1 MPYILTKSNGTQ
13 LTVIQ
18 DGSLDNST
26 DLTFVGKNYAGYG
39 QVQNENL
46 VKLLENF
53 ANNTNNPPSKPLT
66 GQLWYDTSRKKL
78 NVYNGA
84 TFQEFTLGNTIS
96 ATKPTDQ
103 TIGDFYWDAAD
114 QKLYVYNGL
123 EYVLIGP
130 PGNSS
135 PLVSSIVASTVNDA
149 VPPNTHVILKGKIGN
164 DTPAIFSSVDF
175 QPDSGSDIVSQGFS
189 YVKRGITL
197 PGTSSSSGVSSGAS
211 YFFWGTAGDSL
222 KLGGLDA
229 SNYVLRSSLT
239 GLPSL
244 TLISDDGI
252 LVGLQNVMRLHAK
265 STVGFVSNIADQ
277 TINFNVRDTPTSAT
291 SSTVVTMTSNG
302 GLSLAP
308 GSGKTVFL
316 GNNGNAFAD
325 TYSTVIHTGK
335 ITTSVTDNVAT
346 TGTIVG
352 NWTVKGTISL
362 ANADSAVSATFA
374 NTSTNATYLANS
386 NNTGFIHSAVD
397 GSNNSIAQIDPTG
410 ALNIKQLKSVG
421 SNSTIDGSWLLT
433 TNSTLQ
439 ATSIKAG
446 GSYVVPDATAT
457 GNTVALRDTDGGITA
472 AALKGSSLTTPTI
485 NAGSSNN
492 SNGVIYGQWTLAA
505 QATLQATYADLAER
519 YASDRP
525 YNPGTVT
532 VIGGEAEI
540 TLCLERAAVNWAGVI
555 STNPAFKLN
564 GGAGSDASHPFV
576 ALTGKVPCLVVGPIK
591 KGDLLVTSKY
601 PGHAEAWQPGDSP
614 LAVIGKALE
623 SLDGDGTGTIQ
634 IKV

>member
-66 GQLWYDTSRKKL
+66 GQLWYDTTRKKL

-84 TFQEFTLGNTIS
+84 TFQEFTLGNTVS

-123 EYVLIGP
+123 EYILIGP

-135 PLVSSIVASTVNDA
+135 PLVSSIVASTVKEDDGI
-149 VPPNTHVILKGKIGN
+149 NTRLVLKGKIGN
-164 DTPAIFSSVDF
+164 DTPVIISSLDF
-175 QPDSGSDIVSQGFS
+175 TPLNTEDIVSQGFS
-189 YVKRGITL
+189 YVKKGMTL
-197 PGTSSSSGVSSGAS
+197 PGTSSASGSSTANG
-211 YFFWGTAGDSL
+211 YFFWGTAGDAL
-222 KLGGLDA
+222 KLGGIDA
-229 SNYVLRSSLT
+229 SNYVLRSNLT

-265 STVGFVSNIADQ
+265 ATVGYLSNVADQ
-277 TINFNVRDTPTSAT
+277 TINFNVRDTPTSVT

-302 GLSLAP
+302 GLSMSP
-308 GSGKTVFL
+308 GAGKTVFL

-335 ITTSVTDNVAT
+335 ISTSVTDNVAT
-346 TGTIVG
+346 TGTIIG

-374 NTSTNATYLANS
+374 NTATNATYLANS

-397 GSNNSIAQIDPTG
+397 GSNNTIAQIDTTG
-410 ALNIKQLKSVG
+410 ALNVKQLKSVG
-421 SNSTIDGSWLLT
+421 ANSTIAGAWLLT
-433 TNSTLQ
+433 TDSTLQ
-439 ATSIKAG
+439 STSIKAG
-446 GSYVVPDATAT
+446 TSYVVPDATAT
-457 GNTVALRDTDGGITA
+457 GNTLALRDTDGGITA

-519 YASDRP
+519 
-525 YNPGTVT
+525 
-532 VIGGEAEI
+532 
-540 TLCLERAAVNWAGVI
+540 
-555 STNPAFKLN
+555 
-564 GGAGSDASHPFV
+564 
-576 ALTGKVPCLVVGPIK
+576 
-591 KGDLLVTSKY
+591 
-601 PGHAEAWQPGDSP
+601 
-614 LAVIGKALE
+614 
-623 SLDGDGTGTIQ
+623 
-634 IKV
+634 

>member
-66 GQLWYDTSRKKL
+66 GQLWYDTTRKKL

-96 ATKPTDQ
+96 STKPTDQ

-135 PLVSSIVASTVNDA
+135 PLVSSIVASTVKEDDGI
-149 VPPNTHVILKGKIGN
+149 NTRLVLKAKIGN
-164 DTPAIFSSVDF
+164 DTPIIISSLDF
-175 QPDSGSDIVSQGFS
+175 TPLGTEEIVSQGFS
-189 YVKRGITL
+189 YVKKGVTL
-197 PGTSSSSGVSSGAS
+197 PGTSSASGSSTANGF
-211 YFFWGTAGDSL
+211 FFWGTAGDAL
-222 KLGGLDA
+222 KLGGIDA
-229 SNYVLRSSLT
+229 SNYVLRSNLT

-265 STVGFVSNIADQ
+265 ATVGYLSNVADQ
-277 TINFNVRDTPTSAT
+277 TINFNVRDTPTSVT
-291 SSTVVTMTSNG
+291 SSTVVTMTSNN
-302 GLSLAP
+302 GLSMSP
-308 GSGKTVFL
+308 GAGKTVFL

-335 ITTSVTDNVAT
+335 ISTSVADNVAT
-346 TGTIVG
+346 TGTIIG

-397 GSNNSIAQIDPTG
+397 GSNNTIAQIDNTG

-421 SNSTIDGSWLLT
+421 ANSTIAGAWLLT
-433 TNSTLQ
+433 TDSTLQ
-439 ATSIKAG
+439 STSIKAG
-446 GSYVVPDATAT
+446 TSYVVPDATAT
-457 GNTVALRDTDGGITA
+457 GNTLALRDTDGGITA

-525 YNPGTVT
+525 YNPGTVM
-532 VIGGEAEI
+532 VIGGDAEI

-564 GGAGSDASHPFV
+564 GGAGTDATHPYI

-591 KGDLLVTSKY
+591 KGDLLVTSTY
-601 PGHAEAWQPGDSP
+601 PGHAEAWKPEDSP

-623 SLDGDGTGTIQ
+623 SLDGDGAGTIE

>member
-564 GGAGSDASHPFV
+564 GGAGSDASHPCV

>member
-135 PLVSSIVASTVNDA
+135 PLVSSIVASTVNDI

-175 QPDSGSDIVSQGFS
+175 QPAADSDIVSQGFA

-197 PGTSSSSGVSSGAS
+197 PGTSSASGVSSGAS

-265 STVGFVSNIADQ
+265 STVGYVSNIADQ

-291 SSTVVTMTSNG
+291 SSTVITMTSNG
-302 GLSLAP
+302 GLSVAP

-316 GNNGNAFAD
+316 GTNGNAFAD

-386 NNTGFIHSAVD
+386 NNTGFLHTAVD
-397 GSNNSIAQIDPTG
+397 GSNNTIAQIDTTG

-421 SNSTIDGSWLLT
+421 ANSTIDGAWLLT

-446 GSYVVPDATAT
+446 SSYVVPDATAT
-457 GNTVALRDTDGGITA
+457 GNTLALRDNDGGITA
-472 AALKGSSLTTPTI
+472 GALKGSSITTPTI

-519 YASDRP
+519 YASDRA

-532 VIGGEAEI
+532 VIGGDAEI

-564 GGAGSDASHPFV
+564 GGAGTDASHPYV

-623 SLDGDGTGTIQ
+623 TLDGDGTGTIE

>member
-66 GQLWYDTSRKKL
+66 GQLWYDTARKKL

-96 ATKPTDQ
+96 STKPTDQ

-135 PLVSSIVASTVNDA
+135 PLVSSIVASTVTEDNGI
-149 VPPNTHVILKGKIGN
+149 NTRLVLKAKVGN
-164 DTPAIFSSVDF
+164 DTPIIISSLDF
-175 QPDSGSDIVSQGFS
+175 TPRDTEEIVSQGFA
-189 YVKRGITL
+189 YVKKGITL
-197 PGTSSSSGVSSGAS
+197 PGTSIASGSSTANGF
-211 YFFWGTAGDSL
+211 FFWGTAGDAL
-222 KLGGLDA
+222 KLGGIDA
-229 SNYVLRSSLT
+229 SNYVLRSNLT

-265 STVGFVSNIADQ
+265 ATVGYLSNVADQ
-277 TINFNVRDTPTSAT
+277 TINFNVRDTPTSVT

-302 GLSLAP
+302 GLSMSP
-308 GSGKTVFL
+308 GAGKTVFL

-335 ITTSVTDNVAT
+335 ISTSVADNVAT
-346 TGTIVG
+346 TGTIIG

-397 GSNNSIAQIDPTG
+397 GSNNTIAQIDNTG

-421 SNSTIDGSWLLT
+421 ANSTIAGAWLLT
-433 TNSTLQ
+433 TDSTLQ
-439 ATSIKAG
+439 STSIKAG
-446 GSYVVPDATAT
+446 TSYVVPDATAT
-457 GNTVALRDTDGGITA
+457 GNTLALRDTDGGITA

-525 YNPGTVT
+525 YNPGTVM
-532 VIGGEAEI
+532 VIGGDAEI
-540 TLCLERAAVNWAGVI
+540 TLCLKRAAVNWAGVI

-564 GGAGSDASHPFV
+564 GGAGTDATHPYI

-591 KGDLLVTSKY
+591 KGDLLVTSTY
-601 PGHAEAWQPGDSP
+601 PGHAEAWKPEDSP

-623 SLDGDGTGTIQ
+623 SLDGDGAGTIE

>member
-135 PLVSSIVASTVNDA
+135 PLVSSIVASTVNDFN
-149 VPPNTHVILKGKIGN
+149 PPNTHVILKGKIGN

-197 PGTSSSSGVSSGAS
+197 PGTSISSGVSSGAS

>member
-135 PLVSSIVASTVNDA
+135 PLVSSIVASTVNDI

-175 QPDSGSDIVSQGFS
+175 QPAADSDIVSQGFA

-197 PGTSSSSGVSSGAS
+197 PGTSNASGVSSGAS

-265 STVGFVSNIADQ
+265 STVGYVSNIADQ

-302 GLSLAP
+302 GLSVAP

-316 GNNGNAFAD
+316 GTNGNAFAD

-362 ANADSAVSATFA
+362 ANSDSAVSATFA

-386 NNTGFIHSAVD
+386 NNTGFLHTAVD
-397 GSNNSIAQIDPTG
+397 GSNNTIAQIDTTG

-421 SNSTIDGSWLLT
+421 ANSTIDGAWLLT

-446 GSYVVPDATAT
+446 SSYVVPDATAT
-457 GNTVALRDTDGGITA
+457 GNTLALRDSDGGITA
-472 AALKGSSLTTPTI
+472 GALKGSSITTPTI

-519 YASDRP
+519 YASDRA

-532 VIGGEAEI
+532 VIGGDAEI

-564 GGAGSDASHPFV
+564 GGAGTDASHPYV

>member
-66 GQLWYDTSRKKL
+66 GQLWYDTTRKKL

-84 TFQEFTLGNTIS
+84 TFQEFTLGNTVS

-123 EYVLIGP
+123 EYILIGP

-135 PLVSSIVASTVNDA
+135 PLISSIVASTVKEDDGI
-149 VPPNTHVILKGKIGN
+149 NTRLVLKGKIGN
-164 DTPAIFSSVDF
+164 DTPVIISSLDF
-175 QPDSGSDIVSQGFS
+175 TPLNTEDIVSQGFS
-189 YVKRGITL
+189 YVKKGMTL
-197 PGTSSSSGVSSGAS
+197 PGTSSASGSSTANG

-229 SNYVLRSSLT
+229 SNYVLRSNLT

-265 STVGFVSNIADQ
+265 ATVGYLSNVADQ
-277 TINFNVRDTPTSAT
+277 TINFNVRDTPTSVT

-302 GLSLAP
+302 GLSMSP
-308 GSGKTVFL
+308 GAGKTVFL

-335 ITTSVTDNVAT
+335 ISTSVADNVAT
-346 TGTIVG
+346 TGTIIG

-397 GSNNSIAQIDPTG
+397 GSNNTIAQIDTTG
-410 ALNIKQLKSVG
+410 ALNVKQLKSVG
-421 SNSTIDGSWLLT
+421 SNSTIAGSWLLT
-433 TNSTLQ
+433 TDSTLQ
-439 ATSIKAG
+439 STSIKAG
-446 GSYVVPDATAT
+446 GSFVVPDATAT
-457 GNTVALRDTDGGITA
+457 GNTLALRDPDGGITA
-472 AALKGSSLTTPTI
+472 AALRGSSLTTPTI

-532 VIGGEAEI
+532 VIGGDEEI

-564 GGAGSDASHPFV
+564 GAAGTDATHPYI

-623 SLDGDGTGTIQ
+623 SLDGDGTGTIE